1 MGTSHTHRVLQ
12 ITYRGLVVC
21 NACFLVAISL
31 FFSLAVLGQTA
42 DGIKAISSAA
52 DIAARKDV
60 AWIACAVAIV
70 AIIGTMVMA
79 KFMASMHTEY
89 LKAQNAQLEKIA
101 NLTLEIRATNAEL
114 RNLTAVIRE
123 RPCMMDVHK
132 HNL

>member
-1 MGTSHTHRVLQ
+1 MGNAHTQRVLTV
-12 ITYRGLVVC
+12 TYRGLVLC
-21 NACFLVAISL
+21 NSCFLVAISL
-31 FFSLAVLGQTA
+31 FFSLAVFGQTTE
-42 DGIKAISSAA
+42 GLKVLSSAA

-79 KFMASMHTEY
+79 KFMASMHSEY

-123 RPCMMDVHK
+123 RPCMMDAHK

>member
-1 MGTSHTHRVLQ
+1 MGIAHTNRVIQ
-12 ITYRGLVVC
+12 VTTRGLIVC

-31 FFSLAVLGQTA
+31 FFSLSIFGQTS

-79 KFMASMHTEY
+79 KFMAAMHGEY
-89 LKAQNAQLEKIA
+89 LKAQNAQLGRIA
-101 NLTLEIRATNAEL
+101 DLTIEIRATNAEI
-114 RNLTAVIRE
+114 RNLTACIRE
-123 RPCMMDVHK
+123 RPCMLDSHK
-132 HNL
+132 HTL